1 MDYRQ
6 SILTLTTALK
16 QLHDFSQRLNL
27 VTLVAPISNTLNRL
41 ENNSFAIAV
50 VGEFNRGK
58 STFINALLGQEI
70 LPSDILATTA
80 TISRITYSP
89 KPKAKVCFKDGSKQ
103 EIDIHKLIDFVTKLT
118 AESEATAATIKEAIV
133 YYPIPFCQNNIEII
147 DTPGL
152 NDDTATMS
160 AQTYEVLHQCNAAI
174 MVISAQAPFGIC
186 EGEFLTRN
194 LLANGITQIIFVVN
208 QIDLYSPK
216 DAERITNLIVNRI
229 NSCVREWAEQQP
241 NTQECLRKIGKIKV
255 HGISALQALQA
266 KQTKNIS
273 LLAQSRFVNF
283 EYALKTLV
291 NQERGFLQLQLTSSQ
306 IINWTTE
313 ILQAL
318 ANQIYQLE
326 QEQASLKKTSRSV
339 NNTITTLRRKKTETL
354 YSIETTSTITK
365 QQAHTTYHRL
375 EKELKATAEKV
386 ILSNNTNTSEV
397 NNLASTIS
405 SAIQSKTKDFG
416 KNIQIEI
423 HQGLNLALEK
433 IKDLAELFDQAMLK
447 LKLEMRQL
455 KLDTTI
461 YTNAKEIVRSVKQVC
476 DNLYRQDSRSLA
488 LSFPTNSEIF
498 VFTDN
503 PSGTGTTLGA
513 VIGFVLTAGN
523 PIGGAVGGAI
533 GAAVGGSMKANKF
546 KETYQP
552 QVMTEIEK
560 QLGLMN
566 VNQTVEEYIFST
578 YSQLEE
584 LQSLFEKTM
593 TSMLDSTQ
601 NQLVKFCGEQ
611 EAIAANK
618 QQELYQIQ
626 IRAEKILGDAQKLS
640 EQLGNLGA

>member
-6 SILTLTTALK
+6 SIFTLTIALK
-16 QLHDFSQRLNL
+16 QLHDFSQKLNL
-27 VTLVAPISNTLNRL
+27 ITLVAPISNALSRL

-89 KPKAKVCFKDGSKQ
+89 HPKAKVCFKDGRKQ

-118 AESEATAATIKEAIV
+118 AESEVTAATIEEAIV

-174 MVISAQAPFGIC
+174 MVISAQSPFGIS

-208 QIDLYSPK
+208 QIDLYSPEN
-216 DAERITNLIVNRI
+216 AERITNLILNRI
-229 NSCVREWAEQQP
+229 NSCILDWAEQQS

-266 KQTKNIS
+266 KKTKNIS

-283 EYALKTLV
+283 EYALKTLI
-291 NQERGFLQLQLTSSQ
+291 NQERGFIQLQLTSYQ
-306 IINWTTE
+306 IINWATE
-313 ILQAL
+313 ILQTL
-318 ANQIYQLE
+318 ANEIYHLE
-326 QEQASLKKTSRSV
+326 QEQASLKKTSQSI

-354 YSIETTSTITK
+354 YSIDTTIAITK
-365 QQAHTTYHRL
+365 QQAQTTYHRL
-375 EKELKATAEKV
+375 EKELKATVEKV
-386 ILSNNTNTSEV
+386 LLSNKINTSEV
-397 NNLASTIS
+397 NNLASTLS
-405 SAIQSKTKDFG
+405 NAMQNETQDFS
-416 KNIQIEI
+416 KNIQTET

-433 IKDLAELFDQAMLK
+433 IRDLAELFDQAIPK
-447 LKLEMRQL
+447 LKLEMSQL
-455 KLDTTI
+455 ELDTTI
-461 YTNAKEIVRSVKQVC
+461 YSKVREIVRSVKQVC
-476 DNLYRQDSRSLA
+476 DNLNRQDSRSLS

-503 PSGTGTTLGA
+503 PSGSGTTLGA

-523 PIGGAVGGAI
+523 PVGGAIGGAI

-566 VNQTVEEYIFST
+566 VNQTVEEYISSAC
-578 YSQLEE
+578 SQLEE

-593 TSMLDSTQ
+593 NSILDSTQ
-601 NQLVKFCGEQ
+601 NQLVKFCGHR

-618 QQELYQIQ
+618 QQELYQMQ
-626 IRAEKILGDAQKLS
+626 IKIEKILSDTQKIS
-640 EQLGNLGA
+640 KQLVEMST